1 MLGRALQSSGASDLL
16 VGSKAAPSQPGGLSA
31 TGMRS
36 QLDASLGAIGVE
48 RLAEY
53 YLHQPDTEAALL
65 ESLREAHAMVSEGKV
80 GAVGMSNYHASEV
93 ARAFELCAEHGL
105 TKPSVYQGLYNPL
118 NRAVEEELLPV
129 LRAHGCSFVAFNP
142 LAAGLLTGAHKRDGE
157 VPAGR
162 FKDNPNYLPRFY
174 TSPNFDALQAI
185 SAACDAAG
193 LSVLDAAFCWLLR
206 HSALGPEDG
215 LLIGASSLAQL
226 EYADSSSLQ
235 PDHSRAIAAW
245 LCCSAAHAFGS
256 TPLGPAPTSPRA
268 RRPRPPSCPRP
279 CARLSTARGRRRGR
293 APSATGAPTLP
304 TCPAVTPST
313 PAPATRRTGPSER
326 RGREAVSHASTV
338 RAVVRDGTG
347 RRAGAVG
354 RDDGFGAAA
363 CHISCHGIQLSS

>member
-1 MLGRALQSSGASDLL
+1 MPS
-16 VGSKAAPSQPGGLSA
+16 APWPTKGGLPPW
-31 TGMRS
+31 T
-36 QLDASLGAIGVE
+36 ASEGLGAE
-48 RLAEY
+48 RRLGS
-53 YLHQPDTEAALL
+53 LEARRGLRSSPQEPAPKVRMLL
-65 ESLREAHAMVSEGKV
+65 
-80 GAVGMSNYHASEV
+80 
-93 ARAFELCAEHGL
+93 F
-105 TKPSVYQGLYNPL
+105 P
-118 NRAVEEELLPV
+118 
-129 LRAHGCSFVAFNP
+129 
-142 LAAGLLTGAHKRDGE
+142 
-157 VPAGR
+157 PA
-162 FKDNPNYLPRFY
+162 
-174 TSPNFDALQAI
+174 
-185 SAACDAAG
+185 
-193 LSVLDAAFCWLLR
+193 
-206 HSALGPEDG
+206 GPEDG